1 MDKKLEIYLERFR
14 ECSLNIIDI
23 VEREAY
29 EELEGKIEERQEI
42 IDSINGLSYS
52 NEDSSQIFQDIEL
65 ITLSEK
71 INTIINSKKAILKAQ
86 IEENAAKKN
95 ASNNYNKSFNNNF
108 HVFSKK
114 V

>member
-1 MDKKLEIYLERFR
+1 LDKELKIYLERFR

-23 VEREAY
+23 VEKEAY
-29 EELEGKIEERQEI
+29 EELEGKIEERQRI
-42 IDSINGLSYS
+42 IDSINELNYS
-52 NEDSSQIFQDIEL
+52 DEDTSQFFQDIEL

-71 INTIINSKKAILKAQ
+71 INNIINNKKAMLKAQ